1 MKISRSLQMAAAPAA
16 LLLVLFSSITS
27 AQNRPP
33 YASQSSPSSQVGG
46 AAERALF
53 DATNRER
60 AAQGLPALA
69 WDAALATAAQ
79 RHTARMAEEHAI
91 SHQFPG
97 EAALLDRTSQAGAH
111 FSLVAENV
119 AEGPDTETIH
129 EGWMHSP
136 GHRANI
142 LDAQLTVIGI
152 AVVSRGRQL
161 YAVQDF
167 AHRVEILT
175 LEQQE
180 TKVGALLFS
189 RGLQLV
195 NQNDDARRAC
205 SPGHNPSYRGS
216 IFIVRYEATDLGKL
230 PDGLEKVVRERKY
243 SKASVGA
250 CDSGGD
256 SGFTKYRIAVLL
268 F

>member
-1 MKISRSLQMAAAPAA
+1 MKISRSLQTAAAPAA
-16 LLLVLFSSITS
+16 LLLFLLALIVS

-33 YASQSSPSSQVGG
+33 YASQSSQSSPSFD

-53 DATNRER
+53 EATNRER
-60 AAQGLPALA
+60 AAHGLAALA

-79 RHTARMAEEHAI
+79 RHAARMAEEHAI

-97 EAALLDRTSQAGAH
+97 EAALLNRTSQAGAR

-119 AEGPDTETIH
+119 AEGPDTDTIH
-129 EGWMHSP
+129 SGWMHSP

-142 LDAQLTVIGI
+142 LDPQLTAIGI
-152 AVVSRGRQL
+152 AVASRGSQL

-167 AHRVEILT
+167 AHRVESLT

-180 TKVGALLFS
+180 KKVGALLFS
-189 RGLQLV
+189 RGLQLM
-195 NQNDDARRAC
+195 NENDDARRAC
-205 SPGHNPSYRGS
+205 SPGHDPFYRGT
-216 IFIVRYEATDLGKL
+216 IFVVRYEATDLGKL
-230 PDGLEKVVRERKY
+230 PDGLEKIVRERKY
-243 SKASVGA
+243 AKASVGA
-250 CDSGGD
+250 CDPGGD
-256 SGFTKYRIAVLL
+256 SAFTKYRIAVLL

>member
-1 MKISRSLQMAAAPAA
+1 MKFSRLLRVAAGPAT
-16 LLLVLFSSITS
+16 LVLFLFSSALS

-33 YASQSSPSSQVGG
+33 YATQSSQSSPSAG

-69 WDAALATAAQ
+69 WDSALAAAAQ
-79 RHTARMAEEHAI
+79 RHAASMAQAHAI

-119 AEGPDTETIH
+119 AEGPDTGSIH
-129 EGWMHSP
+129 SGWMHSA

-142 LDAQLTVIGI
+142 LDPELTAIGI
-152 AVVSRGRQL
+152 AVISQGRQL

-167 AHRVEILT
+167 AHRVESLG
-175 LEQQE
+175 LEEQE
-180 TKVGALLFS
+180 RKVSSLLS
-189 RGLQLV
+189 ARGLQIA
-195 NQNDDARRAC
+195 NQSDDARRAC
-205 SPGHNPSYRGS
+205 SSGHQPSYGTPVLL
-216 IFIVRYEATDLGKL
+216 VRFEATDIGKL
-230 PDGLEKVVRERKY
+230 PDFLEKAVRERKY
-243 SKASVGA
+243 SKAAVGA
-250 CDSGGD
+250 CDAGGD
-256 SGFTKYRIAVLL
+256 PGFTKYRLAVLL